1 MKEYEII
8 SNSMNFVANYIGEI
22 SKELDFESITR
33 LIDKI
38 VSARRIFLLGAGRSG
53 LEARAFAMR
62 LMHLGFDVHIV
73 GDVTSPVPEDE
84 DLVIVISGSGD
95 TPSVVNTALSI
106 QKKGATLAAITI
118 HKNSTVGRMSN
129 MVIVIP
135 VNIENIDYNIR
146 EHMLPM
152 GTLFEVTVHVF
163 LDAIISQLKERTGTT
178 EAMMKDRHMLSEY
191 VGII

>member
-1 MKEYEII
+1 MKEYEIV
-8 SNSMNFVANYIGEI
+8 SNSMNFVADYIKNI
-22 SKELDFESITR
+22 SKELDFESITK

-38 VSARRIFLLGAGRSG
+38 VSTRRIFLLGAGRSG

-73 GDVTSPVPEDE
+73 GDATSPVPEDE

-95 TPSVVNTALSI
+95 TPSVINTALLI

-118 HKNSTVGRMSN
+118 YKNSTVGRMSN
-129 MVIVIP
+129 MVIVVP
-135 VNIENIDYNIR
+135 VNIENIDYSVR